1 MMKPGRRQAIVLL
14 TVALA
19 LAASTTVASAND
31 GRTVKR
37 LLQATDMSTR
47 DLQTGF
53 HRLKRICEYGANN
66 PPSPDMA
73 NDTAI
78 VTTRTRNELRDL
90 GNSLNQVLL
99 EYTNQSHITRDAQ
112 CKYLPG
118 IFLIGGVC
126 REFKNDSLKLANA
139 EQVAKQLTQQ
149 AQERLDLYDQYWRLE
164 RQGCT
169 RPGFARKLWHSE
181 EKSLWPV
188 LINTP
193 TILKS
198 LLQETAENE

>member
-1 MMKPGRRQAIVLL
+1 MKPGRRQAIVLL

-19 LAASTTVASAND
+19 LSASATAASSND
-31 GRTVKR
+31 GRSVKR

-53 HRLKRICEYGANN
+53 QRLERICEYGANN
-66 PPSPDMA
+66 RPAPPDMA
-73 NDTAI
+73 DDTAI

-90 GNSLNQVLL
+90 SNSLNQVLL

-112 CKYLPG
+112 CKYLPS

-169 RPGFARKLWHSE
+169 RPGFARKLWYSE
-181 EKSLWPV
+181 QKSLWPLLV
-188 LINTP
+188 STP
-193 TILKS
+193 TIFKS